1 MVMRLRNRA
10 SVSASRPGRSAPRS
24 SRKPRG
30 TDAETTAA
38 VLTQELDE
46 ARQQQ
51 AATADVLKIISHSTY
66 DLQSVLDKLSALAT
80 RLCEAFVIENRP
92 GAASNIAT
100 KGGREVRNTRSAN
113 GDCSRRGDP
122 GRCRL
127 LAHPVNSRQRST
139 SVAFGSKRA
148 LTDIYEGSRSSA
160 CVVFR
165 FGRMNASQRRASTL

>member
-100 KGGREVRNTRSAN
+100 KGGREVRNARSAN
-113 GDCSRRGDP
+113 GDCPDAATRTDVAYWPIPSIGGYAALRSFS
-122 GRCRL
+122 GRSG
-127 LAHPVNSRQRST
+127 H
-139 SVAFGSKRA
+139 
-148 LTDIYEGSRSSA
+148 
-160 CVVFR
+160 
-165 FGRMNASQRRASTL
+165 